1 MWKLSENASIAN
13 DANNHSESKTKRLPM
28 KIKMASCMCT
38 VAMLFPLS
46 FAPAGYAQS
55 SSEQAPVA
63 APTTISDPAAVYL
76 TNGSVLQGVEI
87 LKIEDQQVI
96 LWGVPGMDKAKA
108 YPVAEI
114 DKILFAQ
121 GEEHKTGIVRKNGD
135 QLYGKVK
142 SYKNGAWKIAL
153 EGSGELTFD
162 GKGSELFR
170 SINFKD
176 CCRAAEPQPQTGPK
190 KRGASV
196 QFIFDG
202 TPLTIREPDTSASWN
217 PLKVPEKYGVKKN
230 KLAQGMWSGYW
241 YAPKTGQ
248 YVFTLRSQCAHG
260 YGCFGSS
267 VSLNGETI
275 FQGNAPRPNGHQ
287 KILNLS
293 EGYYP
298 IEVHISM
305 NGRYAEKTIDTFT
318 ITAQIIS
325 DKAGGAQSITPASL
339 YHD

>member
-1 MWKLSENASIAN
+1 M
-13 DANNHSESKTKRLPM
+13 KTKT
-28 KIKMASCMCT
+28 ASC
-38 VAMLFPLS
+38 VYAAVILFSPS

-55 SSEQAPVA
+55 SVEQAPMV

-87 LKIEDQQVI
+87 RRIEDQQVI
-96 LWGVPGMDKAKA
+96 LWGVPGVDKEKA

-162 GKGSELFR
+162 GKGNELFR
-170 SINFKD
+170 SINFKE
-176 CCRAAEPQPQTGPK
+176 CCRPGEPQAQAQTGPK

-196 QFIFDG
+196 QFILDG
-202 TPLTIREPDTSASWN
+202 TPLQIKEFDTSSIWSLLN
-217 PLKVPEKYGVKKN
+217 IPEKYGINRKAP
-230 KLAQGMWSGYW
+230 KLPQGIWGGYW
-241 YAPKTGQ
+241 YTPKTGQ
-248 YVFTLRSQCAHG
+248 YVFTVQANCRSG
-260 YGCFGSS
+260 YGCFRSS
-267 VSLNGETI
+267 VSINGEII
-275 FQGNAPRPNGHQ
+275 FQGRHAPPREGYQ

-293 EGYYP
+293 EGYTP
-298 IEVHISM
+298 IEVRISTYDYM
-305 NGRYAEKTIDTFT
+305 QEQVINTFK
-318 ITAQIIS
+318 ITAELIS
-325 DKAGGAQSITPASL
+325 DKAGGQQSITPASL

>member
-1 MWKLSENASIAN
+1 MWKLSGSPSTAN

-28 KIKMASCMCT
+28 KTKIASCVCAA
-38 VAMLFPLS
+38 AMLLPLS

-55 SSEQAPVA
+55 SSEQAPVT

-96 LWGVPGMDKAKA
+96 LWGVPGVDKEKA

-114 DKILFAQ
+114 DKILFTQ

-176 CCRAAEPQPQTGPK
+176 CCRPAEPQPQTGPK

-196 QFIFDG
+196 QFIIDKA
-202 TPLTIREPDTSASWN
+202 TPLSIREVDASSEWNPLTIPG
-217 PLKVPEKYGVKKN
+217 KYGFN
-230 KLAQGMWSGYW
+230 KQKITQGIWTGYW

-248 YVFTLRSQCAHG
+248 YVFSESSSCSNPNANRV
-260 YGCFGSS
+260 GCFRLELSIGGSLVIQS
-267 VSLNGETI
+267 TGRNKQEIIDL
-275 FQGNAPRPNGHQ
+275 
-287 KILNLS
+287 K
-293 EGYYP
+293 EGYQP
-298 IEVHISM
+298 VEIKVSSWKHIIPKIM
-305 NGRYAEKTIDTFT
+305 F
-318 ITAQIIS
+318 QIIGQP
-325 DKAGGAQSITPASL
+325 GGPQAITPASL